1 MRINRKKKKNKG
13 GQTGTECQQ
22 EWKRTRK
29 GENKNRRDRT
39 YRFLLVD
46 LGIFD
51 LLVEAIDLVLG
62 VLQVLLIFLLLLKHV
77 LQTPFCLLSILRVL
91 RVTSG
96 LVVQVDLQFSN
107 LVKKSKWEGILKAK
121 PTRLRNCIS
130 EQNGNRNNITVV
142 VSLIHSLNLSLD
154 SDDDFRHGCRNVS
167 HF

>member
-1 MRINRKKKKNKG
+1 M
-13 GQTGTECQQ
+13 
-22 EWKRTRK
+22 RK

-77 LQTPFCLLSILRVL
+77 LQTPFCLLGILRVL

-107 LVKKSKWEGILKAK
+107 LVKKSK
-121 PTRLRNCIS
+121 
-130 EQNGNRNNITVV
+130 
-142 VSLIHSLNLSLD
+142 
-154 SDDDFRHGCRNVS
+154 
-167 HF
+167 